1 MAVPADARFDKLDGD
16 LKVDLAEDRV
26 RAGIAG
32 ALD

>member
-1 MAVPADARFDKLDGD
+1 MAVPADARFDKRGE
-16 LKVDLAEDRV
+16 LKVELAEDRV